1 MTNSTSTSTKRITKR
16 DHFNTLLAIP
26 AVANDPALVEFIE
39 HELDLLDRKNVTKDG
54 EKKLTARQTENKALE
69 STVAESMEPNH
80 FYTVSDLLKSVDGL
94 PADMTNQ
101 RLSRIVNNMV
111 DGGVLKKT
119 VDKRKSYFSLA

>member
-1 MTNSTSTSTKRITKR
+1 MTNSTSTKRVTKR

-39 HELDLLDRKNVTKDG
+39 HELDLLDRKNTTKDG

-80 FYTVSDLLKSVDGL
+80 FYTISVLLKSVDGL

-111 DGGVLKKT
+111 DNGVLKKT
-119 VDKRKSYFSLA
+119 IDKRKSYFSLA

>member
-1 MTNSTSTSTKRITKR
+1 MSNATTAKRVTKR
-16 DHFNTLLAIP
+16 DHFNTLLSIP

-39 HELDLLDRKNVTKDG
+39 HELELLDRKNVTKDG

-69 STVAESMEPNH
+69 TTVAEAMEPNH
-80 FYTVSDLLKSVDGL
+80 LYTVSDLLKFVNGL
-94 PADMTNQ
+94 PVDMTNQ

-119 VDKRKSYFSLA
+119 VDKRKSYFSLV